1 MSFRK
6 RKNSNKIALTILII
20 ALMVIGSVI
29 LFFILRYTNQASCVE
44 ADDDLPRLSYFI
56 RETGGTP
63 TIYLEARYHGL
74 EKMEAI
80 FTTDDWKTQKIM
92 ELEKRQLGVCQQ
104 VWRANL
110 GRIDLNRAIE
120 FYLVGYKSR
129 DNIYHW
135 DNKSLNYQLRFK
147 KNDQEVKVFD
157 TLPKEEEVIVIN
169 FDPGLIDSSVGSTV
183 LMSLNNKIDL
193 KSKLIFIHFSDNG
206 WKTIK
211 KRALTYSKENKFW
224 MVDLGRVDPGKIMQ
238 YYITVVDSNGNQHR
252 DDNNSQNYQFKTG
265 FYKEISHEQIIKKQ
279 KKELEN
285 MPMRSDIKAIQDY
298 KRDHFIVVSLTTS
311 PNRIAKIRNVIDTL
325 DLDLVDKLVIVVPER
340 YGRTQAEYAIPPEL
354 SGYKG
359 KTTILRTEEDL
370 GPIAKLLPTVD
381 YIRSKLG
388 EDGIVI
394 TVDDDTGYPRGMI
407 AELIVGL
414 ISKEKSVMSGGAQN
428 LSFWNIKGFG
438 FPDSIQRNLCNQDEK
453 NQYKLKDIVEGY
465 GGIAYNVK
473 EVDVDLMRFLSQKER
488 FKECFFS
495 DDLVISF
502 VLAYTG
508 INRYEINNQYYNIG
522 LIRQFPYG
530 FADDALHR
538 GGGLLG
544 KPIRN
549 VNIEKYQKCY
559 QMLIEATMDF
569 DILKLKDRENL
580 LQSSGSSCA
589 MH

>member
-6 RKNSNKIALTILII
+6 RNNGNKIALIILII
-20 ALMVIGSVI
+20 ALMVIGSII
-29 LFFILRYTNQASCVE
+29 LFFILKYTNHASHVG
-44 ADDDLPRLSYFI
+44 ADGLPRLSYFI
-56 RETGGTP
+56 RETDGTP
-63 TIYLEARYHGL
+63 TIYLEARYYGL
-74 EKMEAI
+74 KKMEVI

-92 ELEKRQLGVCQQ
+92 ELKNREPGVCQQ

-110 GRIDLNRAIE
+110 GRIDLNKAIE
-120 FYLVGYKSR
+120 FYLIGYKSR

-135 DNKSLNYQLRFK
+135 NNNSLNYQLRFK
-147 KNDQEVKVFD
+147 KNDQKVEVFD

-169 FDPGLIDSSVGSTV
+169 FNPNLMSSSVGSTV
-183 LMSLNNKIDL
+183 LMSLNDKIDL
-193 KSKLIFIHFSDNG
+193 KSKQTLIHFSDNG

-211 KRALTYSKENKFW
+211 KQALTYSKENKFW
-224 MVDLGRVDPGKIMQ
+224 MVDLGRVEPEKTME
-238 YYITVVDSNGNQHR
+238 YYITIVDSNGNKHR
-252 DDNNSQNYQFKTG
+252 DDNNTQNYQFKTG
-265 FYKEISHEQIIKKQ
+265 VYKEVYHDQIIKQQ

-285 MPMRSDIKAIQDY
+285 MPMRSDMKAIQDY
-298 KRDHFIVVSLTTS
+298 KKDHFVLVSLTTS

-325 DLDLVDKLVIVVPER
+325 DLDLVDEVVIVVPER
-340 YGRTQAEYAIPPEL
+340 YGRTQAEYAIPSEL
-354 SGYKG
+354 LGYRG
-359 KTTILRTEEDL
+359 KTTILRTGEDL
-370 GPIAKLLPTVD
+370 GPIAKLLPTID
-381 YIRSKLG
+381 YIRSKWG

-407 AELIVGL
+407 AEFIVGL

-438 FPDSIQRNLCNQDEK
+438 FPGSSQINLCNQDGK
-453 NQYKLKDIVEGY
+453 NQYRLKDIVEGY
-465 GGIAYNVK
+465 GGIAYNSK

-538 GGGLLG
+538 GGGLLA

-569 DILKLKDRENL
+569 DVLKLKDRKNL
-580 LQSSGSSCA
+580 LKSSV
-589 MH
+589 M